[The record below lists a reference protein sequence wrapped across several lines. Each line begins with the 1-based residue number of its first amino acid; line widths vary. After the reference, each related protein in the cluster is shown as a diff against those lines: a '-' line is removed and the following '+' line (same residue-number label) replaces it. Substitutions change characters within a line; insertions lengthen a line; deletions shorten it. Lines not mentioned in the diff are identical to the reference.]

1 MQTGPMP
8 PTLKTRVSK
17 NVLDKTSTTE
27 KIQVNGAQ
35 SGTNETRINIPQGI
49 VITAKSLEPTK
60 PAQPSRSTCT
70 NDTPGDEQSPHGSQ
84 SQPPCEDDV
93 SDGASHT
100 LTLPDVFDVGM
111 DDSSPPATGPW
122 VITDHLTS
130 ETIVNEE
137 GVTTTAPT
145 ALSSSTIQVEIIPA
159 LGIPVLVQTPP
170 PALLFEDM
178 DVRPGWLIRSINDH
192 LQYAP
197 YYMRLNEAVDLFFA
211 QEARLGYPD
220 KVSRYSPLCI
230 RSLTPPVNPYSLSI
244 SHYHLTTGLQKSL
257 YS

>member
-8 PTLKTRVSK
+8 PTLKARVSK
-17 NVLDKTSTTE
+17 NVLGKASTTE
-27 KIQVNGAQ
+27 KIQVHGTQ
-35 SGTNETRINIPQGI
+35 SVTTETRINVPQGS
-49 VITAKSLEPTK
+49 VITAKSLESTK
-60 PAQPSRSTCT
+60 PTQPSQSTRT
-70 NDTPGDEQSPHGSQ
+70 SDPSGDEQPPHSSQ
-84 SQPPCEDDV
+84 PQPPCEDDV

-100 LTLPDVFDVGM
+100 STLPDIFDVGM

-122 VITDHLTS
+122 VITDHLTG
-130 ETIVNEE
+130 ETIIDEE
-137 GVTTTAPT
+137 GVTTAAPT

-178 DVRPGWLIRSINDH
+178 DVRPNWLIRSINDH

-220 KVSRYSPLCI
+220 KASCYSPSRVRL
-230 RSLTPPVNPYSLSI
+230 LTPPVTGDKGSL
-244 SHYHLTTGLQKSL
+244 TW
-257 YS
+257 